1 MATIIF
7 LAQKGGVGK
16 STLADEVAFSLER
29 TQTPFSFFDLD
40 PQGGTLHATA
50 KNPDSQIAVV
60 DTPGSLTPEAGKWI
74 GAADAIVIPTR
85 ASRRDIA
92 PLLRIVDVAKVRAS
106 GKAIL
111 IVLNFWN
118 RYSVNRD
125 FLEWL
130 KQKFAAPQGYAGK
143 LAIAALPQSEAILQA
158 SNAAKSVVAFAPRA
172 QAAKS
177 MMTIVNT
184 VRKMAHLP
192 FEQIDI

>member
-16 STLADEVAFSLER
+16 STLADELAFSLER
-29 TQTPFSFFDLD
+29 TEMPFSFFDLD
-40 PQGGTLHATA
+40 PQGGTLHATF
-50 KNPDSQIAVV
+50 KNPDAQTAIV
-60 DTPGSLTPEAGKWI
+60 DTPGSLTAEVGKWV
-74 GAADAIVIPTR
+74 AATDCIVIPTR

-92 PLLRIVDVAKVRAS
+92 PLLRIVDVVKARAN

-130 KQKFAAPQGYAGK
+130 KQKFAVSQGRAG
-143 LAIAALPQSEAILQA
+143 LAIAALPQSESILQA
-158 SNAAKSVVAFAPRA
+158 GNAAKSVIDFAPRA

-177 MMTIVNT
+177 MLGIVNII
-184 VRKMAHLP
+184 RKMARLP
-192 FEQIDI
+192 LEQIEI